1 MLSPKKIIADLHGY
15 DSFFDFP
22 SFLWWAFFI
31 LLEKMHHFKRAL
43 IFIGK
48 LSATYMLFGSFAY
61 FTNNIV
67 YASFDYSKN
76 ITMLSICTLWKEN
89 ILFIQYFKANSI

>member
-1 MLSPKKIIADLHGY
+1 
-15 DSFFDFP
+15 
-22 SFLWWAFFI
+22 
-31 LLEKMHHFKRAL
+31 MHHFKRAL

-67 YASFDYSKN
+67 YASFGYSKN
-76 ITMLSICTLWKEN
+76 ITMLSICTL
-89 ILFIQYFKANSI
+89 